1 MASILMIVE
10 NEAQRPPVA
19 EELAA
24 QGHTVILLKG
34 MKRIRDVIT
43 YSNPDLII
51 LDPKE
56 TNRRDLSGEMTR
68 EAAQK
73 PSVIAVDFFRRRQ
86 DSTPLKY
93 NDFKLPAKI
102 GVILAR
108 RAKGG
113 SRSLSSRELAPSQLT
128 A

>member
-1 MASILMIVE
+1 MACILMIVE
-10 NEAQRPPVA
+10 NEAHRPPVS

-51 LDPKE
+51 LDPKK
-56 TNRRDLSGEMTR
+56 TNRRDLSGEVTR
-68 EAAQK
+68 EAAKK
-73 PSVIAVDFFRRRQ
+73 PSVIAVDFFRPRH
-86 DSTPLKY
+86 DSSPFKY
-93 NDFKLPAKI
+93 DASKLPVKI
-102 GVILAR
+102 GAILSR

-113 SRSLSSRELAPSQLT
+113 SRSLSSRQLASGQLT

>member
-10 NEAQRPPVA
+10 NGTHRPTVA

-34 MKRIRDVIT
+34 MKRIREVIT
-43 YSNPDLII
+43 YSNPDLIM
-51 LDPKE
+51 LDPKA
-56 TNRRDLSGEMTR
+56 TNRRDLSGEVTR
-68 EAAQK
+68 EVAKK
-73 PSVIAVDFFRRRQ
+73 PSVIAVDFFQHRQ
-86 DSTPLKY
+86 NSSPLKY
-93 NDFKLPAKI
+93 DHSKLPARI
-102 GVILAR
+102 GAILSR

-113 SRSLSSRELAPSQLT
+113 SRSIGRYEPGPSQIM